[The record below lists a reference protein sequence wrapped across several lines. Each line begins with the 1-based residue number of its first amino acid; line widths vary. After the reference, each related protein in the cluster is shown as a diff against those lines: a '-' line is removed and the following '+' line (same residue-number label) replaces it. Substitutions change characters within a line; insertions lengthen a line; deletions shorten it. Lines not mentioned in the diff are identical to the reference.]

1 MRKSLPVF
9 DASLRIYRQT
19 VKRVRPAHLAMH
31 RLMAGL
37 VIPLLEQAKDF
48 KTIPEDPFW
57 FRLELLTQRHEMETR
72 RQLTRLMRPGMV
84 ILDVGAHVGY
94 YTRLFAVGTGA
105 SGRVIAFE
113 PHPRTHQTLRDN
125 LRRLDNVTA
134 LQVAVA
140 ESAGQAELYDY
151 LMMSASGSLHYDE
164 SMAALQREQMS
175 ESDVAPRRQGDFEMQ
190 TYRVATA
197 PIDQCLAEMNI
208 KQVDLVKMDI
218 EGAEMGAL
226 RGMKQTIARSPRL
239 NLVMEYNPQALQAF
253 GHEPTDALRETL
265 GMGFA
270 RVQAIEADGSLSDWT
285 DDAAALRRRTAA
297 MLEDMGVVNLLFQ
310 R

>member
-57 FRLELLTQRHEMETR
+57 FRLELLTKRHEIETR

-94 YTRLFAVGTGA
+94 YTRLFAVGTGD

-113 PHPRTHQTLRDN
+113 PHPRTHRTLQDN

-164 SMAALQREQMS
+164 AMAALQREQMG
-175 ESDVAPRRQGDFEMQ
+175 ESDVAPRRQDGFEMQ
-190 TYRVATA
+190 KYRVATA
-197 PIDQCLAEMNI
+197 AIDQCLAEMNI

-226 RGMKQTIARSPRL
+226 RGMRQTIARSPGL
-239 NLVMEYNPQALQAF
+239 ILVMEYNPQALQAF

-265 GMGFA
+265 EMGFA

>member
-1 MRKSLPVF
+1 MF

-37 VIPLLEQAKDF
+37 IIPLLEQVNDF
-48 KTIPEDPFW
+48 QTIPEDPFW
-57 FRLELLTQRHEMETR
+57 FRLELLTKRHEIETR
-72 RQLTRLMRPGMV
+72 RRLMRLMRPGMV

-94 YTRLFAVGTGA
+94 YTRLFAAGTGA

-113 PHPRTHQTLRDN
+113 PHPRTHRTLQDN

-140 ESAGQAELYDY
+140 EAAGQAELYDY

-164 SMAALQREQMS
+164 AMAALQRSQMG
-175 ESDVAPRRQGDFEMQ
+175 ESDVAPRRQDDFEMQ
-190 TYRVATA
+190 KYRVATA
-197 PIDQCLAEMNI
+197 AIDQCLAEMDI
-208 KQVDLVKMDI
+208 KRVDLVKMDI

-226 RGMKQTIARSPRL
+226 RGMRQTIAHSPRL
-239 NLVMEYNPQALQAF
+239 SLVMEYNPQALQAF

-270 RVQAIEADGSLSDWT
+270 RMQAIEADGSLSDWT
-285 DDAAALRRRTAA
+285 DDAAALRRRTAV
-297 MLEDMGVVNLLFQ
+297 MLEDMGVINLLFQ